1 MQTSNT
7 TSHSSVALDLLLH
20 IEFLAS
26 SKTQL
31 TSSVLKETKIMKWDK
46 ALASIFTSLNYD
58 HKYSL
63 AFSPAAKIYPNIY
76 KNRNLVICHKF
87 EE

>member
-26 SKTQL
+26 SPKTQL
-31 TSSVLKETKIMKWDK
+31 TSSVLKETKIMK
-46 ALASIFTSLNYD
+46 
-58 HKYSL
+58 
-63 AFSPAAKIYPNIY
+63 
-76 KNRNLVICHKF
+76 
-87 EE
+87 